1 MADFNEMLTNTPDTT
16 AEYDPNDIEQ
26 NKVMALLAYL
36 SILVLIPIFAAP
48 KSKFARF
55 HVNQGIVLAIAEVIA
70 SILAGI
76 LTSIPFIGWLFG
88 IVFGLIDLAAFILA
102 VLGIL
107 NAVNGKAKEL
117 PFIGKFRLLK

>member
-48 KSKFARF
+48 RSKFARF